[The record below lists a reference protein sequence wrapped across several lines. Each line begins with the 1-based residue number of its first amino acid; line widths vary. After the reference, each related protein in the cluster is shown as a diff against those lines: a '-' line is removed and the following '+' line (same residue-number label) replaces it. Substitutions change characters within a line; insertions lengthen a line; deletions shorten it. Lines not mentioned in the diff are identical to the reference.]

1 MPADRTT
8 TAAVDSTDD
17 STDAGVDAAV
27 DVTAGLLRRW
37 PLPEPGKDKESRGR
51 VLVLGG
57 TASTPGAVL
66 LAGEAALRAGGGKLQ
81 IATAEP
87 VASALAVA
95 APESLVAPLP
105 TDRGGNIDPGAA
117 DEVLCLSDGCDAL
130 LVGPG
135 FSDVDASVH
144 LLEHLLPQLTCPVVV
159 DALGSA
165 YVTAHRDGLA
175 HLGGRAV
182 LTLNPDELAKTLG
195 IEAGEVEDG
204 PAAAALRL
212 AREATAVVVCGGQ
225 GKTVAAPDGRLWTSS
240 SGNPGLGVSGSGDV
254 QAGIVAGLLS
264 RGAEPEQAAVWGG
277 HLHGSAGDRLAK
289 EVGTLGFLAREIAG
303 CVPRLLDELSP

>member
-1 MPADRTT
+1 MPAER
-8 TAAVDSTDD
+8 TAA
-17 STDAGVDAAV
+17 STDAPVTEPTDVAV
-27 DVTAGLLRRW
+27 DVTAGLLHRW
-37 PLPEPGKDKESRGR
+37 PLPEPGQDKEARGR

-87 VASALAVA
+87 VAAALAVA
-95 APESLVAPLP
+95 VPEALVAPLP
-105 TDRGGNIDPGAA
+105 TDRDGNIDPGAVE
-117 DEVLCLSDGCDAL
+117 EVLSLADGCDAL

-144 LLEHLLPQLTCPVVV
+144 LLEHLLPQVTCPVVV

-175 HLGGRAV
+175 HLDGRAV
-182 LTLNPDELAKTLG
+182 LTLNPDELAQTLG
-195 IEAGEVEDG
+195 VDTGEVEDD
-204 PAAAALRL
+204 PAAAARRL
-212 AREATAVVVCGGQ
+212 AREATAVVVCGGR
-225 GKTVAAPDGRLWTSS
+225 GKTVASPDGRLWSS
-240 SGNPGLGVSGSGDV
+240 HSGNPGLGVSGSGDV

-264 RGAEPEQAAVWGG
+264 RGAQPEQAAVWGG
-277 HLHGSAGDRLAK
+277 HLHGSAGDRLAR

>member
-1 MPADRTT
+1 MPADRTPG
-8 TAAVDSTDD
+8 AADVP
-17 STDAGVDAAV
+17 V

-37 PLPEPGKDKESRGR
+37 PLPEPGQDKESRGR

-87 VASALAVA
+87 VAAALAVA
-95 APESLVAPLP
+95 VPEALVAPLP
-105 TDRGGNIDPGAA
+105 TDTDGNIDPSAVE
-117 DEVLCLSDGCDAL
+117 EVLSLADGCDAL

-195 IEAGEVEDG
+195 VNTDEVEDD

-212 AREATAVVVCGGQ
+212 AGQATAIVVCGGR
-225 GKTVAAPDGRLWTSS
+225 GKTVAAPDGRLWSS
-240 SGNPGLGVSGSGDV
+240 HSGNPGLGVSGSGDV

-277 HLHGSAGDRLAK
+277 HLHGSAGDRLAR
-289 EVGTLGFLAREIAG
+289 EMGTLGFLAREIAG
-303 CVPRLLDELSP
+303 CVPRLLDELSR

>member
-1 MPADRTT
+1 MPADRAPAESSEGAEGASG
-8 TAAVDSTDD
+8 AA
-17 STDAGVDAAV
+17 ANGPV
-27 DVTAGLLRRW
+27 DVTGGLLRGWR
-37 PLPEPGKDKESRGR
+37 LPAPGKDKEARGR

-66 LAGEAALRAGGGKLQ
+66 LAGEAVLRAGGGKLQ

-87 VASALAVA
+87 VAAALAVA
-95 APESLVAPLP
+95 VPEALVAPLA
-105 TDRGGNIDPGAA
+105 TDRAGNIGAEA
-117 DEVLCLSDGCDAL
+117 AEEILSLAEGCDTL

-135 FSDVDASVH
+135 FADIDASVE
-144 LLEHLLPQLTCPVVV
+144 LLELVLPQVSCPVVV

-165 YVTAHRDGLA
+165 YVTRHRDGLA

-182 LTLNPDELAKTLG
+182 LTLNPDELAKTLDTSPDD
-195 IEAGEVEDG
+195 VEDD
-204 PAAAALRL
+204 PAAAVLRL
-212 AREATAVVVCGGQ
+212 AKDGSAVVVCGGQ
-225 GKTVAAPDGRLWTSS
+225 GKTIASPDGRLWTSS

-289 EVGTLGFLAREIAG
+289 QVGTLGFLARELAG
-303 CVPRLLDELSP
+303 QVPRLLDELGQ

>member
-1 MPADRTT
+1 MPADRSP
-8 TAAVDSTDD
+8 AAA
-17 STDAGVDAAV
+17 DAPV
-27 DVTAGLLRRW
+27 DVTTGLLRPW
-37 PLPEPGKDKESRGR
+37 PLPEPGQDKESRGR

-87 VASALAVA
+87 VAAALAVA
-95 APESLVAPLP
+95 VPEALVAPLP
-105 TDRGGNIDPGAA
+105 TDGDGNIDPSAV
-117 DEVLCLSDGCDAL
+117 EQVLSLSDGCDAL

-165 YVTAHRDGLA
+165 YVTAHRDGLG
-175 HLGGRAV
+175 HLDGRAV

-195 IEAGEVEDG
+195 VSPDQVEDD
-204 PAAAALRL
+204 PAAAARRL
-212 AREATAVVVCGGQ
+212 AREAGVVVLCGGQ
-225 GKTVAAPDGRLWTSS
+225 GKTVASPDGRLWRSH

-264 RGAEPEQAAVWGG
+264 RGAGPEQAAVWGG
-277 HLHGSAGDRLAK
+277 HLHGSAGDRLAQ

-303 CVPRLLDELSP
+303 CVPRLLDELAP

>member
-1 MPADRTT
+1 MPADATT
-8 TAAVDSTDD
+8 
-17 STDAGVDAAV
+17 GPV
-27 DVTAGLLRRW
+27 DVTGGLLRAW
-37 PLPEPGKDKESRGR
+37 PLPDPGKDKEARGR

-87 VASALAVA
+87 VAAALAVA
-95 APESLVAPLP
+95 VPEALVAPLA
-105 TDRGGNIDPGAA
+105 TDGSGNIGTAA
-117 DEVLCLSDGCDAL
+117 VDEILSLAEGCDTL

-135 FSDVDASVH
+135 FADLDASVD
-144 LLEHLLPQLTCPVVV
+144 LLERVLPQVSCPVVV

-165 YVTAHRDGLA
+165 YITAHRDGLA

-182 LTLNPDELAKTLG
+182 LTLNPDELSKTL
-195 IEAGEVEDG
+195 ETSPEEVEDD
-204 PAAAALRL
+204 PASAARRL
-212 AREATAVVVCGGQ
+212 AKDSGAVVVCGGQ
-225 GKTVAAPDGRLWTSS
+225 GKTVASPDGRLWSSS

-289 EVGTLGFLAREIAG
+289 EVGSLGFLAREIAG
-303 CVPRLLDELSP
+303 RVPGLLDELAR